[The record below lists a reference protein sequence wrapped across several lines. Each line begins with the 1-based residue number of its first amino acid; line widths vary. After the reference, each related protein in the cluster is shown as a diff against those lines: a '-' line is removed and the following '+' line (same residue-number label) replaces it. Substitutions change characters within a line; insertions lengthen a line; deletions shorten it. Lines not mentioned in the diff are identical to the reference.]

1 LARFSLDAILPA
13 PKPEYTMAPTRRTV
27 LQISA
32 AALALAPS
40 AAWAQASAMKIGIVG
55 SGRLG
60 GTIGELWA
68 KAGHKV
74 FFSSRHP
81 EQLKPL
87 VERSG
92 PNAQAGT
99 VEQAVAFGDVILIA
113 VPYAALP
120 AIGRDNAAALKGKI
134 VLNAS
139 NPITGRDG
147 EIAKAAQEKGVGK
160 ADEEHLPGVRLV
172 RAFNSTGSGKF
183 AADAH
188 KQGEK
193 LGVAIAGDDPGA
205 MKVAAQLVRDAGFEP
220 VAVPLARAR
229 DFAPPA
235 PLFGK
240 GLPVSELR
248 KALGVR

>member
-1 LARFSLDAILPA
+1 MPEHTRRAILQLSAVLTLA
-13 PKPEYTMAPTRRTV
+13 PF
-27 LQISA
+27 
-32 AALALAPS
+32 AALAQTTPL
-40 AAWAQASAMKIGIVG
+40 KIGVVG

-60 GTIGELWA
+60 GTIGTLLA
-68 KAGHKV
+68 QAGHKV

-81 EQLKPL
+81 DELKSL
-87 VERSG
+87 VEKAG

-99 VEQAVAFGDVILIA
+99 VAQAIAFGDVILIA
-113 VPYAALP
+113 VPYSALP
-120 AIGRDNAAALKGKI
+120 AVGRDNAAALKGKI

-139 NPITGRDG
+139 NPVIPRDG
-147 EIAKAAQEKGVGK
+147 EVAKAAQAKGVGE
-160 ADEEHLPGVRLV
+160 ADKEHLPGVRLV
-172 RAFNSTGSGKF
+172 RAFNSTGSGRF

-193 LGVAIAGDDPGA
+193 LGVAIASDDAGA
-205 MKVAAQLVRDAGFEP
+205 MKVAAHLVRDAGFEP
-220 VAVPLARAR
+220 VEVPLARAK

-248 KALGVR
+248 KALGVQ

>member
-1 LARFSLDAILPA
+1 MRNSDKSGPSRRAVLALAA
-13 PKPEYTMAPTRRTV
+13 
-27 LQISA
+27 SA
-32 AALALAPS
+32 AALPITVNDGAF
-40 AAWAQASAMKIGIVG
+40 AQAETRKIGIVG
-55 SGRLG
+55 SGRIG

-81 EQLKPL
+81 EELKPL
-87 VERSG
+87 VDRSG

-99 VEQAVAFGDVILIA
+99 VAQAVAFGDVIFLA
-113 VPYAALP
+113 VPYSALP
-120 AIGRDNAAALKGKI
+120 SIGRDNAAALRGKV

-147 EIAKAAQEKGVGK
+147 DVAKAAQEKGVGE
-160 ADEEHLPGVRLV
+160 ADIEHLPGTRLV
-172 RAFNSTGSGKF
+172 RAFNSTGAGRF
-183 AADAH
+183 ASEAH

-193 LGVAIAGDDPGA
+193 LGVAIAGDDPEA

-220 VAVPLARAR
+220 VPVPLARAKE
-229 DFAPPA
+229 FSPPA

-240 GLPVSELR
+240 AMPVSELR
-248 KALGVR
+248 KALGVSQ